1 MEPEIE
7 KGFQAF
13 LPVMTLFLLA
23 PSASGHVDVVE
34 WLRSDDGFD
43 YSNHFAFEFAAICG
57 ETSVL
62 IWAESKGLD
71 WYTFS

>member
-1 MEPEIE
+1 LEKCSSLGSVQMEPEIE

-23 PSASGHVDVVE
+23 PSAWGHVDVVE

-62 IWAESKGLD
+62 
-71 WYTFS
+71 